1 MYATVQLLNGFQ
13 QTLTYKIPDQWD
25 HTTLFGSLVTVPLQQ
40 RREKAIVIEICEH
53 KPFDA
58 CFTIKELLMR
68 DPFPKDHHFQSFIES
83 LSRYYQLPS
92 FIFYRRLR
100 AFLNQKNKG
109 FETQPERTK
118 EEIQQIILTAEQKFI
133 VDALVPTVL
142 CGGFQASLIHG
153 VTGSGKT
160 EVYKQL
166 ILEALANGKS
176 VILLLPEVSLAV
188 RFGHYFRNALK
199 TKFPVFGF
207 HSASGALEKKALWK
221 YLMSKEPALII
232 GVHLPILL
240 PLQNL
245 GLIIVDEEHES
256 GYQEKK
262 HPKFNSKEIAL
273 MRAQTYNIPIVLGS
287 ATPSLQSLYNV
298 KHKNWKLFSLT
309 KRFAGAF
316 PTIHHVLL
324 KNEKR
329 YSFWLSRELEK
340 AIEDRLTKKEQ
351 SIIFINRRGFAFFVQ
366 CADCGHI
373 FQCHSC
379 SVSLTLHFSSNSPTK
394 QETLLRCHYC
404 GHQEPEPQKCPHCGP
419 ASKLLKKGI
428 GTQQVVS
435 LLEKRFPYAR
445 IARADMDT
453 TIDRKEWESTLTQF
467 AQREI
472 DIMVG
477 TQTITKGYH
486 FPYVTL
492 VGILWGD
499 VNLSV
504 PFFNAA
510 EVALQQLIQ
519 VAGRAGRQ
527 SAQSLVIVQT
537 LTNHP
542 IFNFIN
548 EQKYLDFC
556 DYENTFRKKLTYP
569 PFIRFAEIELRNSNE
584 NTLIQDAHACL
595 MLLNKLASQEPLIF
609 LGPAEPPVY
618 KVKNIFIRKIY
629 LKTHS
634 FTLLH
639 KAYLVLKKENL
650 DSKIF
655 YTPNPVC

>member
-25 HTTLFGSLVTVPLQQ
+25 HTTLFGALVTVPLQR
-40 RREKAIVIEICEH
+40 RREKAVVIEICDH
-53 KPFDA
+53 TPKNST
-58 CFTIKELLMR
+58 FTIRELLTR
-68 DPFPKDHHFQSFIES
+68 DPFPKDTHFQPFLES
-83 LSRYYQLPS
+83 LAHYYQLPS

-100 AFLNQKNKG
+100 SFLNQKSKG
-109 FETQPERTK
+109 FEAPQH
-118 EEIQQIILTAEQKFI
+118 EEPRALQQVILTAEQETI
-133 VDALVPTVL
+133 VDALTPSIVA
-142 CGGFQASLIHG
+142 GGFEASLIHG

-160 EVYKQL
+160 EVYKHL
-166 ILEALANGKS
+166 ILAALKNKKS

-188 RFGHYFRNALK
+188 RFGHYFREAFK
-199 TKFPVFGF
+199 TNYPVFGF
-207 HSASGALEKKALWK
+207 HSATGALEKKALWMH
-221 YLMSKEPALII
+221 LMRQQPVLII

-240 PLQNL
+240 PLENL
-245 GLIIVDEEHES
+245 GLIVIDEEHES

-273 MRAQTYNIPIVLGS
+273 MRAQKYAIPIVLGS
-287 ATPSLQSLYNV
+287 ATPSLQSLYNTH
-298 KHKNWKLFSLT
+298 HKNWRLFSLT

-316 PTIHHVLL
+316 PKVEHILL
-324 KNEKR
+324 KNDDKR
-329 YSFWLSRELEK
+329 ASFWLSKELEK
-340 AIEDRLTKKEQ
+340 AIENRLEKREQ
-351 SIIFINRRGFAFFVQ
+351 SIIFLNRRGFSFFIQ

-379 SVSLTLHFSSNSPTK
+379 SVSLTLHFSQT
-394 QETLLRCHYC
+394 QEASLRCHYC
-404 GHQEPEPQKCPHCGP
+404 GHQEPEPQKCPQCGP
-419 ASKLLKKGI
+419 RSKLLKKGI

-435 LLEKRFPYAR
+435 LLQKRFPHAR

-453 TIDRKEWESTLTQF
+453 TVDRKEWESTLTQF
-467 AQREI
+467 TQREI

-486 FPYVTL
+486 FPHVTL

-499 VNLSV
+499 INLSI

-527 SAQSLVIVQT
+527 SAESLVIVQT
-537 LTNHP
+537 LTKHP
-542 IFNFIN
+542 IFTFIN
-548 EQKYLDFC
+548 EQDYLSFC
-556 DYENTFRKKLTYP
+556 EYEKNFREKLNYP
-569 PFIRFAEIELRNSNE
+569 PFVRFAEIELRNTDEAVLMRDAQACSLLLRN
-584 NTLIQDAHACL
+584 LIA
-595 MLLNKLASQEPLIF
+595 QEINSLVI

-629 LKTHS
+629 LKSSS
-634 FTLLH
+634 FALIH
-639 KAYLVLKKENL
+639 KAYQELKKQKL
-650 DSKIF
+650 DSNMF
-655 YTPNPVC
+655 YTPNPVS